1 MNNYYCVK
9 QNIVDWNGNVVQSDV
24 IREGIYTFETAI
36 KTAKEIQKRSDEE
49 FCNLELRDGY
59 RYTFTAEKE

>member
-1 MNNYYCVK
+1 MNYYYCVK

-24 IREGIYTFETAI
+24 IRDGLYTLETAI
-36 KTAKEIQKRSDEE
+36 KMAKEIQNRSDEE
-49 FCNLELRDGY
+49 FCNLNLNEGY

>member
-1 MNNYYCVK
+1 MSSYCVK

-24 IREGIYTFETAI
+24 IREGIYTLETAT

-49 FCNLELRDGY
+49 FCNLELLEGY